1 MIPYILGGVA
11 LAVTGLGVKKY
22 LEDED
27 NCKKVEDTVCDWINK
42 VDEATDVF
50 FDYANEKIDELDK
63 RRNGSSN
70 NSNNDDD
77 FEDESELESK
87 SNSTPLLLGGKVT
100 DFIAHNIEVDKKAD
114 EVIENETIYEFE
126 KALSNLFA
134 TSLKDLKIAFNEIDN
149 LPRKVEISN
158 YKADNSKYNF
168 VNVND
173 EVIENFNKY
182 IKIINE
188 TRNYLENQLDIIDT
202 IIISSDNFLSY
213 GEEDKK
219 IIENLMNLC
228 DTINN
233 INGSEIIINSGNISR
248 EVKRAFAKLE
258 GIII

>member
-27 NCKKVEDTVCDWINK
+27 NCKKVEDTFCDWINK

-70 NSNNDDD
+70 NNDDD

-87 SNSTPLLLGGKVT
+87 SNSTPLLFGGKVT
-100 DFIAHNIEVDKKAD
+100 NFLAPNIEEDRESDK
-114 EVIENETIYEFE
+114 VIENETIYEFE
-126 KALSNLFA
+126 KVLSNLYA
-134 TSLKDLKIAFNEIDN
+134 TSLKDLKIAFDEIDN
-149 LPRKVEISN
+149 LPRKIEISN
-158 YKADNSKYNF
+158 YQVDNSKYNF
-168 VNVND
+168 ININD
-173 EVIENFNKY
+173 EIIENFNKY

-188 TRNYLENQLDIIDT
+188 TRIYLENQLDIIDT
-202 IIISSDNFLSY
+202 IIISSDDFLSY

-258 GIII
+258 GIIV